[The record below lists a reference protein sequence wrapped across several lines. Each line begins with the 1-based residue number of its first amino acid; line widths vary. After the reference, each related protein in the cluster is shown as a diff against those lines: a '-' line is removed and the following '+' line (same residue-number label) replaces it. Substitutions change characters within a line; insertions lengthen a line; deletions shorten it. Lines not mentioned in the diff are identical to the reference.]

1 VSDRIHP
8 HDAPRGQASGA
19 GRTFLFLGGD
29 SHPKDASIGKILRA
43 GLVRPGDRFL
53 DQQELLD
60 RYNGG
65 AWTPK
70 PAHRLAMLER
80 ALDDL
85 GEAPER
91 VVLLGRSSGARAA
104 TLLAADGVLWHRAGT
119 LVCLGYPFRHPS
131 RPLERQRF
139 LHLFRVG
146 LPTLLFQ
153 GNRDPYG
160 GSRVADEH
168 LLSPAIELEF
178 IDATHDLRLPPPTW
192 EAVLDRIRRFLAE
205 NLRSAPTA

>member
-1 VSDRIHP
+1 MNPRE
-8 HDAPRGQASGA
+8 APRGHTSGA

-29 SHPKDASIGKILRA
+29 SHPKDAPIGEVLRA
-43 GLVRPGDRFL
+43 GLLRPGDHFL

-70 PAHRLAMLER
+70 PALRLAMLER

-85 GEAPER
+85 GGPPER
-91 VVLLGRSSGARAA
+91 IVLLGRSSGARAA
-104 TLLAADGVLWHRAGT
+104 TLLAADGALWHRAGA
-119 LVCLGYPFRHPS
+119 LVCLGYPFRHPN
-131 RPLERQRF
+131 RPVERRRF

-153 GNRDPYG
+153 GHRDPYG

-178 IDATHDLRLPPPTW
+178 LDATHNLHLPPPAW
-192 EAVLDRIRRFLAE
+192 EAVMDRIRRFLAE
-205 NLRSAPTA
+205 NLRSTPGA